1 MVTSNAGSAGSV
13 SGWEAKIPHASAKKK
28 KLNRNNVINSI
39 KTLKMSTSKKNLK
52 KEIFFIEIQRRQNT
66 NDLEIHSGMSRY
78 LLNIIYHFSG
88 GL

>member
-1 MVTSNAGSAGSV
+1 MQGVQVQSLVGKLDPSCLG
-13 SGWEAKIPHASAKKK
+13 KKK
-28 KLNRNNVINSI
+28 KKIKQEQCHKFNKNFKNVHIQ
-39 KTLKMSTSKKNLK
+39 KNLK

-66 NDLEIHSGMSRY
+66 NDLEIRSGMSRY

>member
-1 MVTSNAGSAGSV
+1 MQVQSLVGKLDPSCLGQ
-13 SGWEAKIPHASAKKK
+13 KKKK

-39 KTLKMSTSKKNLK
+39 KTLKMSTSKKILK
-52 KEIFFIEIQRRQNT
+52 KIFFIEIQRRQNT
-66 NDLEIHSGMSRY
+66 NDLEIRSGMSRY